1 MFDSPPIVLI
11 QFLNTESVT
20 RKRGPPWSPCYMRK
34 STLEIDRYYGIVPLD
49 PFRMQ
54 GFSYF
59 LGLFQVTVAKPQ
71 EIFWSL
77 PRSKEALTWLAD
89 IYVYKDICVEFFLQE
104 QLTLDIKQTSITM
117 LNKMLFWFLHFR
129 TSELMFCWFLLS
141 SIWFLGQFSDINF
154 EVIIPTS

>member
-54 GFSYF
+54 GFSNF

-89 IYVYKDICVEFFLQE
+89 IYVYKDICVEFFSARTTDIGYKTDFNHNAQQDVILISTLQ
-104 QLTLDIKQTSITM
+104 D
-117 LNKMLFWFLHFR
+117 FR
-129 TSELMFCWFLLS
+129 THVLLVS
-141 SIWFLGQFSDINF
+141 FVKYLISGT
-154 EVIIPTS
+154 V